1 MNLKYVDHILK
12 FVQGTV
18 GADRSI
24 NINEVKSSRKVK
36 ILKRY
41 ELAFENARNTSVFH
55 LPLGHFAQI

>member
-12 FVQGTV
+12 FLQGTV

-36 ILKRY
+36 I
-41 ELAFENARNTSVFH
+41 
-55 LPLGHFAQI
+55 